1 MNNLINNQRRVILK
15 NLPADFTEKALFQI
29 FGEFGQI
36 DIGFIKKD
44 KGQPVTDGNQSLN
57 VQGSV
62 QFRDLENA

>member
-15 NLPADFTEKALFQI
+15 NLPVDFTEKALYQI

-44 KGQPVTDGNQSLN
+44 KGQPVTDGNQSSN